1 MSTNDFK
8 TLPFPSLFIK
18 GFRGFR
24 ELIVPELK
32 RVTLFVGKNSVG
44 KTSVIE
50 AIQLYAEQGQFN
62 LLSNTLRKRG
72 EIISTKDEDAYTV
85 DVSNVNALFYGRE
98 SNETSEVI
106 IGTNDNLPKLTIKRS
121 SLSPNEASNWEDIF
135 PNDVSIDENQAVE
148 ISFGTNGYKIPWK
161 FMGNRRARRYSRI
174 QERSAINLTSLIQ
187 YQSLEPHISNTD
199 DLVDLWDDIALTEY
213 EELITSAF
221 SKVLGIQIERFA
233 AVGNGERHRFGKRR
247 ILVKIRNEP
256 TPIPL
261 KSLGDGATKLFNV
274 VLSMLNSKNGLFL
287 IDEVENGMHYSIQ
300 EKFWELILHLANE
313 FNVQV
318 IATTHSFDCIQA
330 ISVVMEFS
338 DYSNVSLI
346 RLDDDEDQIH
356 FTEFDHKDI
365 VTAGKSRI
373 EIR

>member
-1 MSTNDFK
+1 MSTNEFN

-62 LLSNTLRKRG
+62 FLSNTLRKRG
-72 EIISTKDEDAYTV
+72 EIISAKDEDGYTV
-85 DVSNVNALFYGRE
+85 YVSNFNALFYGRE
-98 SNETSEVI
+98 SNETLEVI
-106 IGTNDNLPKLTIKRS
+106 IGTNEKLPKLKIKRS
-121 SLSPNEASNWEDIF
+121 SLSPKEASNWEDIF
-135 PNDVSIDENQAVE
+135 PNDVTIDENQVVE
-148 ISFGTNGYKIPWK
+148 ISFGTNAYKIPWN
-161 FMGNRRARRYSRI
+161 FMGNRTARRYSRT
-174 QERSAINLTSLIQ
+174 QERNAINLTSLIQ
-187 YQSLEPHISNTD
+187 YQSLEPQISYTD
-199 DLVDLWDDIALTEY
+199 DLVTLWDDIALTEY

-233 AVGNGERHRFGKRR
+233 AVGNGERRQ
-247 ILVKIRNEP
+247 ILVKIRNKP
-256 TPIPL
+256 SPIPL

-274 VLSMLNSKNGLFL
+274 VLSMLNSKNGLVL

-300 EKFWELILHLANE
+300 EKFWELILLLTNE

-330 ISVVMEFS
+330 ISVVTEFS
-338 DYSNVSLI
+338 EYSNVSLI
-346 RLDDDEDQIH
+346 RLENDEDQIYL
-356 FTEFDHKDI
+356 TKFDHKEI

>member
-1 MSTNDFK
+1 MSTNAFR
-8 TLPFPSLFIK
+8 TLPLPSLFIK

-24 ELIVPELK
+24 ELIIPELK

-62 LLSNTLRKRG
+62 LLSDTLMKRD
-72 EIISTKDEDAYTV
+72 EIISTRDEDAYPV
-85 DVSNVNALFYGRE
+85 DISNVNALFYGRE

-106 IGTNDNLPKLTIKRS
+106 IGTNDNLPNLTIKRA
-121 SLSPNEASNWEDIF
+121 SLSPNEASYWEDIF

-148 ISFGTNGYKIPWK
+148 ISFGPNAYKIPWK
-161 FMGNRRARRYSRI
+161 FMGSRRAMRISRI
-174 QERSAINLTSLIQ
+174 QERNTNNMISQIQ
-187 YQSLEPHISNTD
+187 YQSLGPQISNRD
-199 DLVDLWDDIALTEY
+199 NLAILWDEIALTEH

-221 SKVLGIQIERFA
+221 SRVLGIQTERFA
-233 AVGNGERHRFGKRR
+233 AVGKGERHRFAKRR
-247 ILVKIRNEP
+247 ILVKIRNRP
-256 TPIPL
+256 SPIPL

-274 VLSMLNSKNGLFL
+274 VLSMLNCKNGLFL
-287 IDEVENGMHYSIQ
+287 IDEVENGIHYSIQ
-300 EKFWELILHLANE
+300 EKFWELILLLANE

-330 ISVVMEFS
+330 ISEVTEFS
-338 DYSNVSLI
+338 EYSNVSLI
-346 RLDDDEDQIH
+346 RLENDEDQIYL
-356 FTEFDHKDI
+356 TEFDHKDI